1 MQQLRALG
9 SSLLFIVVYS
19 AKKKVG
25 SQLFVVETN
34 KYTSVDIVRH
44 IVC

>member
-9 SSLLFIVVYS
+9 SLFFVVVYS
-19 AKKKVG
+19 AEKKVG

-34 KYTSVDIVRH
+34 KYTSVDIVRYV
-44 IVC
+44 VC